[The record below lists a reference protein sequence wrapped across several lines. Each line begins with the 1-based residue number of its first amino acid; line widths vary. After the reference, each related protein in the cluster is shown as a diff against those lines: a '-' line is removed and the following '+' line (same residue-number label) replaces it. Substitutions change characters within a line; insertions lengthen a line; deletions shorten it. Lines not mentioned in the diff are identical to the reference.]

1 MSTLTLVIIGHHWSL
16 PGLVTGVN
24 TFVTHCKICFIECAC
39 KRVGFFSFTHCF
51 SNTEAPSSGS
61 VAQAEISGGGGG
73 SQVEMCSEAAGAA
86 ACYPPSADA
95 AVVRGGTLGTSL
107 GRLEWKC
114 DRGRWR
120 KRHGGPNRQ
129 CLGSMSSWFI

>member
-1 MSTLTLVIIGHHWSL
+1 MSALTLVIIGHFLVRSL
-16 PGLVTGVN
+16 ASTPLSPTAR
-24 TFVTHCKICFIECAC
+24 FVSSECAC